1 LWELPLVEGWQ
12 YQHAGLLLSGA
23 KVRETAAGVANV
35 IAALQEELTHERT
48 GDQSETVTGQ
58 QPIQRGD

>member
-23 KVRETAAGVANV
+23 KVRETVAGVANV

-48 GDQSETVTGQ
+48 GTQD
-58 QPIQRGD
+58 